1 MTMDL
6 DKMRREYLQG
16 GLSRSQ
22 LHDSPFEQ
30 FRLWYRQTTELDLC
44 DPTAMVLA
52 TVDATGQPHQRTVLL
67 KYLDARGLVFF
78 TNYASAK
85 AREIDQHAGV
95 CLHFPWH
102 AVERQVIVQG
112 KAVKIAAQE
121 SGAYFRSRPR
131 ESQIAAWASRQ
142 SQPLASRELLQS
154 RYETL
159 KERFG
164 EDPVPAPD
172 FWGGFRVVP
181 HRFEF
186 WQGRANRLHDR
197 FEYCLT
203 NEQTWEIERLAP

>member
-1 MTMDL
+1 MDL

-52 TVDATGQPHQRTVLL
+52 TVDADGQPRQRTVLL
-67 KYLDARGLVFF
+67 KYLDERGLVFF

-85 AREIDQHAGV
+85 AREIEQHTKV

-102 AVERQVIVQG
+102 AIERQVTVEGVAG
-112 KAVKIAAQE
+112 KVGGQE
-121 SGAYFRSRPR
+121 SAEYFRSRPR

-142 SQPLASRELLQS
+142 SQLIASRELLQN
-154 RYETL
+154 RYELL

-164 EDPVPAPD
+164 ENPVPVPE

-186 WQGRANRLHDR
+186 WQGRATRLHDR
-197 FEYCLT
+197 FEYRLT
-203 NEQTWEIERLAP
+203 TEQQWEIDRLAP